1 MHKQCTCFSLRAL
14 DTSEYCSESLSSGDH
29 SFLKQV
35 TTTFSGTGVGNV
47 SYNLSPFSQTLLS
60 SSVHRFAW
68 PANSASLWHVPFAA
82 GDAASLSPPPLAPS
96 ELASAAAAAL

>member
-1 MHKQCTCFSLRAL
+1 MNTVVRAFPVETTLFSNKGL
-14 DTSEYCSESLSSGDH
+14 LSHHLKTEVTPSPHFFWKGGDEI
-29 SFLKQV
+29 
-35 TTTFSGTGVGNV
+35 
-47 SYNLSPFSQTLLS
+47 NLSPFSQTLLS

-68 PANSASLWHVPFAA
+68 TANSASFWHVPFAA